1 MSLLGRLFGV
11 FRKKESLG
19 ERARKKILLSIKDIK
34 RLFNYPHLNTKEQYT
49 YDTLRYLHR
58 LVTDPLN
65 DLMVPEKR
73 EVYYDFCERAMEYS
87 DRVISSLVGNDVIE
101 DIEEK
106 FIEVTNSKFV
116 LFSMPFEAYQKL
128 KK

>member
-1 MSLLGRLFGV
+1 MSLLGKLFGV

-34 RLFNYPHLNTKEQYT
+34 RLFSYPHLNTKEQYA
-49 YDTLRYLHR
+49 YDTLRYLHS

-73 EVYYDFCERAMEYS
+73 EVYHDFCERAMEYS
-87 DRVISSLVGNDVIE
+87 DRVISSLVGNEVIE

-116 LFSMPFEAYQKL
+116 LFSMTFEAYQKL